1 MKSAEVN
8 IYIDEASL
16 DFYEKLDFFHEHF
29 IDKMLMCGV
38 SNNGTHVEEIPFTK
52 CAREY
57 NYDFYKALVFLVQR
71 FKPFCISKLTN
82 KKRLELEWL
91 SGSILN
97 LGKSVDLK
105 SNISHEIVSGIK
117 AK

>member
-1 MKSAEVN
+1 MPYEMTSSM
-8 IYIDEASL
+8 YL
-16 DFYEKLDFFHEHF
+16 DFK
-29 IDKMLMCGV
+29 
-38 SNNGTHVEEIPFTK
+38 S
-52 CAREY
+52 
-57 NYDFYKALVFLVQR
+57 
-71 FKPFCISKLTN
+71 

-105 SNISHEIVSGIK
+105 TNISHEIVSGIK